1 MTIPTRAAE
10 DSERIARLEARVAA
24 LERALA
30 SLAPVV
36 AAELARTQ
44 PLHTLEPPREVTLA
58 ERLDITRS
66 FAALD
71 AALFEATRAE
81 GEAAAAAPTFD
92 GPVPIDPSL
101 IDRAFERPP
110 PEQLHVVSDLEA
122 YDKIVR
128 LLVATWQTREA
139 LDYLKKLI
147 VDDRGNRAG
156 FPPGV
161 MSDLL
166 MLAAVL
172 EAQGPREGDA
182 WRANAR
188 VI

>member
-10 DSERIARLEARVAA
+10 DIERIARLEARVAA

-44 PLHTLEPPREVTLA
+44 PLNTLEPPREVTLA

-81 GEAAAAAPTFD
+81 GEAASAPSFD

-147 VDDRGNRAG
+147 VDERGNRAG

-172 EAQGPREGDA
+172 EAQGPRDGDA

>member
-1 MTIPTRAAE
+1 MTSTIRAAN
-10 DSERIARLEARVAA
+10 DVERIARLEERVSA
-24 LERALA
+24 LERALVRIAPSVA
-30 SLAPVV
+30 S
-36 AAELARTQ
+36 ELTRTQ
-44 PLHTLEPPREVTLA
+44 PMNTLEPSREATLSD
-58 ERLDITRS
+58 RMNFTSS

-71 AALFEATRAE
+71 AALQEATRAE
-81 GEAAAAAPTFD
+81 DGAAPSVPTFD

-161 MSDLL
+161 MSELL
-166 MLAAVL
+166 MLAGVL
-172 EAQGPREGDA
+172 EAKMPGDDA
-182 WRANAR
+182 WQANAR